1 MGLMR
6 GWMWLGL
13 EVDVDVCVGERVEQV
28 RREVKEKKKG
38 STKNCVS
45 KQGNLCFKLCLR
57 GCVFVCVELL

>member
-38 STKNCVS
+38 STKKCVS